1 MKNKNIHKLS
11 PIKYNTIN
19 TIKTPKSTYSS
30 KKIIFNKKNQ
40 KTLNIKLDP
49 NFKKELDIFL
59 FDEEYVSKLKYY
71 SPNINIKNKRRE
83 SLYNI
88 NMSNDFPTIFKK
100 YQIIDNK
107 SFEETKRKL
116 MSKINV
122 KKQIFEKNIFDEM
135 EHTRYIGRLENM
147 YKENTLEKKRN
158 ELEIKIKKIKDLM
171 IPLSKELSDTLNQI
185 ESSKIDLEIFK
196 NYKNYSLLKS
206 NIKNYLHNE
215 SKSTINMNNDANN
228 EVNNIANID
237 LNNDIN
243 NDNNN
248 NNNNSLEK
256 MRRIKREKSLNNKLI
271 MEMIKNK
278 KKTLIEE
285 QKFSTIEKL
294 AILSNKKSNILI
306 KLDSCERD
314 LKDFKERLNVIKN
327 DLLIHYHKLLY
338 EGKDTR
344 KDGLSWIIKSIWNLK
359 SNVIMSF
366 MPKFL
371 DINSISFLFIYS
383 NKLVDIENIQK
394 KIEKINEEIKE
405 KEKKSKKLAKLTKMI
420 LKSHRGSFL
429 GNMNMNTYN
438 ENNKDNE
445 INNNNNINNN
455 MKKDKNNIPDTDT
468 DNDNSSNNNNN
479 ISIEKN
485 NIDNN
490 IISSP
495 HHHRDNTVK
504 QPKIKRL
511 LSQPDFLLQSIQI
524 KENNIEKPKTLN
536 SNLNLNFDETF
547 KTSLYKTNTNSF
559 SKNKSKKSNSSS
571 EKKQKHKK
579 TNTISKN
586 LKKII
591 FDPEYLDQLTSH
603 ISPQKKIKVKDYE
616 NFKNF
621 KIEDSFD
628 AELLSLFNMNK
639 EMMKKLKK
647 KKNEADK
654 LVRNELDRI
663 GKCFYLEDYESK
675 YNTNLKTVIG
685 ALIGE
690 DNIRNELSRQEK
702 EKKDY
707 FKTIK
712 SIRNFNG
719 FFFKKCS

>member
-559 SKNKSKKSNSSS
+559 SKNESKKSNSSS

-690 DNIRNELSRQEK
+690 DNIRSELSRQEK

>member
-237 LNNDIN
+237 LNNVIN
-243 NDNNN
+243 NDN

-579 TNTISKN
+579 TNTITKN

>member
-215 SKSTINMNNDANN
+215 SKSTINMNNDVNN
-228 EVNNIANID
+228 EVNNIPNID

-243 NDNNN
+243 NDN

-579 TNTISKN
+579 TNTITKN

>member
-19 TIKTPKSTYSS
+19 TIKTPKNTYSS

-215 SKSTINMNNDANN
+215 SKSTINMNNDVNN
-228 EVNNIANID
+228 EVNNIPNID

-243 NDNNN
+243 NDN